1 MRVLILAGLV
11 ALAPAAT
18 AQAPGITIEDDVSRE
33 NAVKCTALRSV
44 QFVEDKRVRGSILL
58 SLATSET
65 VWKAYLDSQPQY
77 GDRAKLDTDVQAR
90 IAAWKADPRYADNP
104 LAFLKQ
110 MAGDCEPFEIR
121 TTD

>member
-18 AQAPGITIEDDVSRE
+18 VQAPGITIEDDVSRE

-77 GDRAKLDTDVQAR
+77 GDRAKLHTDVQAR